1 MEEELALSLYRQMV
15 RIRKFEDKL
24 YELFLR
30 SVVPGTMHQYT
41 GQEAVAVGV
50 CAHLTKD
57 DYITST
63 HRGHGHCIAQ
73 GVRINAIMAEMFGKA
88 TGCCKGLGGSMHIAD
103 FGAGMLGANGIV
115 GGGIPIA
122 VGAGWTCKYKNNGR
136 VSVVFFGDGASNE
149 GSFHEAVNLAAVWQ
163 LPVIFVCENNLY
175 GFTTHYKRTMLLND
189 ISDRAAAYGIPG
201 VSVDGMDV
209 RAVYE
214 VAGEAI
220 NRARKGEGPTLLE
233 CKTYRFRG
241 HSRFENPT
249 YRTKEELE
257 EWMKRDP
264 ILGFSEYLRAEL
276 KINEEEIN
284 EIDEEVISELEE
296 AVRFAENSPDPE
308 PQDYRKYIF
317 A

>member
-1 MEEELALSLYRQMV
+1 MEKELALSLYRQMA

-30 SVVPGTMHQYT
+30 SVMPGTMHQYN

-57 DYITST
+57 DYVMST

-73 GVRINAIMAEMFGKA
+73 GVNINAIMAEMFGKA
-88 TGCCKGLGGSMHIAD
+88 TGCCKGMGGSMHIAD

-136 VSVVFFGDGASNE
+136 VSVTFFGDGASNE